1 MVEEGATLSLLFLF
15 NLVGF
20 VLLSDRYGAA
30 AIPLSAARFDIS
42 GVDALVFDILTPI
55 TLIFFICF

>member
-20 VLLSDRYGAA
+20 VLLLDKVWCRSHPSSMRT
-30 AIPLSAARFDIS
+30 FDIS
-42 GVDALVFDILTPI
+42 GVDAPVFNIPMPMK
-55 TLIFFICF
+55 LIFFICF